1 MSNTYEGGPVSIFA
15 VGKTVTTGAA
25 SANTS
30 LPVDSAGN
38 NPRYI
43 RVAATVESYINL
55 GASGVT
61 ATTNNVLIQ
70 PADSLIMAVSGA
82 GFIAYI
88 QGTSTG
94 KINVTALENM

>member
-1 MSNTYEGGPVSIFA
+1 MSNTYEGGPVSIVA

-25 SANTS
+25 TASTT
-30 LPVDSAGN
+30 LPIDSAGN

-55 GASGVT
+55 GGSAIT

-70 PADSLIMAVSGA
+70 PADSLIMAVNGA
-82 GFIAYI
+82 TYIAYI

-94 KINVTALENM
+94 KVNITALENM